1 MFSQYQ
7 LSQGFSRKIS
17 RKRDLVF
24 NYASV
29 DGHCPTAFKRTL
41 FNIDWRKG
49 NLYYNA
55 CMIFKKNNWGR
66 RRIYAFRNVVGQ
78 DLSQLRTF
86 NVWSSCIIWILSDSH
101 IIIYLNCVN
110 QYIRFFYIW
119 MEPIHDT
126 WSIWH
131 STSHRW
137 THKLHCGHVL
147 VLDALHTFKWRCT
160 FAYDRIIF
168 SNIMEEWSVQSIQ

>member
-1 MFSQYQ
+1 MHLSMDTVQLHSNALFS
-7 LSQGFSRKIS
+7 
-17 RKRDLVF
+17 
-24 NYASV
+24 
-29 DGHCPTAFKRTL
+29 TL
-41 FNIDWRKG
+41 IGEKATFTIMRAWY
-49 NLYYNA
+49 L
-55 CMIFKKNNWGR
+55 KKNNWGR

-126 WSIWH
+126 WSICH

-160 FAYDRIIF
+160 FAYDRNIF
-168 SNIMEEWSVQSIQ
+168 SNIMEEWSVGQCNKLCAYNWLVEVKKPWICCKRT